1 MQGNAAQRIEHFANV
16 SVARACGF
24 AGLAIST
31 VAIGL
36 IGDPAL
42 AMQASGCLFLLTC
55 AVLLVKAS
63 LAETRPYKKTEVWIM
78 LPPRERPSAVFAQV
92 VIGRAL
98 RLTFL
103 YYAKLS
109 AAFAIV
115 LLGLSLVLRI
125 AQ

>member
-1 MQGNAAQRIEHFANV
+1 VDSNTADRIEHFANI

-31 VAIGL
+31 VAVGL

-42 AMQASGCLFLLTC
+42 AMQASGSLFLITC
-55 AVLLVKAS
+55 GVLLLKAW

-78 LPPRERPSAVFAQV
+78 LPPQERPSAVFAQI

-98 RLTFL
+98 RHTFL
-103 YYAKLS
+103 HYAKLS
-109 AAFAIV
+109 AFFAML
-115 LLGLSLVLRI
+115 LLGLSAGLELMR
-125 AQ
+125 